1 MTSQEIFVFRLR
13 LHRERNGVRVEDIS
27 GAMRMKRERLEALE
41 RNDLSHWPRG
51 LYARAW
57 VHAYATLVGLD
68 PIDTVDEFC
77 RLFPHG
83 DRRAG
88 ATLREM
94 AAIVAHPSEFRDEFR
109 EADRRRGTPHVEP
122 LPMFPWRSAL
132 ERAAR
137 AFWGPARARPTIQP
151 SGPYSARRATL

>member
-13 LHRERNGVRVEDIS
+13 LHRERKGIRLQDMSAATRVR
-27 GAMRMKRERLEALE
+27 REQFEALE
-41 RNDLSHWPRG
+41 GNDLSRWPRG

-57 VHAYATLVGLD
+57 VHGYASVVGLD

-88 ATLREM
+88 PVLREI
-94 AAIVAHPSEFRDEFR
+94 AAIVAHPTEYRDEFR
-109 EADRRRGTPHVEP
+109 EADRRRGAQYLEP
-122 LPMFPWRSAL
+122 VPAFPWRFAVA
-132 ERAAR
+132 RAAR
-137 AFWGPARARPTIQP
+137 AFWGVGSARPTIQP
-151 SGPYSARRATL
+151 SGPYSTGRATL